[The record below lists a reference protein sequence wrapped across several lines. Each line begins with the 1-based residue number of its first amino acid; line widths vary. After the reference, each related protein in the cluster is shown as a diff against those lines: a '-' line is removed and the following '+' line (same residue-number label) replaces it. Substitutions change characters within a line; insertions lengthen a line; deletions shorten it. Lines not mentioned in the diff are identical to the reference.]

1 MLWSLF
7 HEVAGLQHTTLLTGS
22 LQLSNHV
29 YFGHNRDNLPLL
41 LQMQL
46 LKNQKHFAPFL
57 LRF

>member
-1 MLWSLF
+1 MVSF